1 MSALP
6 PLFASHQLIVPD
18 CVALALNNTVPLPHR
33 EFPVG
38 VTTGTP
44 LCELPV
50 KEMFCWVAL
59 VEVTVAV
66 PESDPVAALDLA
78 RIKTVVVATV
88 PDDCVKVTVVPKVPF
103 ELVETS
109 KFAGAVTVIF
119 ATKLVPPTV
128 KEPFE

>member
-1 MSALP
+1 MLP
-6 PLFASHQLIVPD
+6 N
-18 CVALALNNTVPLPHR
+18 CVALALNDTDPLPHR

-38 VTTGTP
+38 VTTGIP

-50 KEMFCWVAL
+50 NAISRWVAL

-66 PESDPVAALDLA
+66 PERDPVVAEDLA
-78 RIKTVVVATV
+78 RTKTVVVATV
-88 PDDCVKVTVVPKVPF
+88 PDDCVKVTVVPKPAA

-109 KFAGAVTVIF
+109 KFVGAVTVIF
-119 ATKLVPPTV
+119 AAKLVPPTV